1 MEEIKVFYSDFG
13 AKGDGITNDFSAM
26 KAAHDYAN
34 EKGVSATVYASP
46 RAKYYIGETGSE
58 TITVKTDVNFQGAE
72 IIIDDKA
79 ISPTGPE
86 RRTPLFT
93 IMRECEVL
101 TFDED
106 SDEVRALRASCP
118 ITPETKKLP
127 VAFGYP
133 AMLIPEDDGKKVYI
147 RLGASSNSG
156 DSQRELI
163 VIDENGNINE
173 KTPVLISYENVTR
186 LTVYRIDDAPITFE
200 NVKITT
206 IANEAPRRYPSY
218 LRNIYIHRSNV
229 TVRNLKHYVV
239 GEGDDGAPY
248 SGFINPR
255 QMNNLL
261 CENCIFT
268 SHKTYEMEDRHAY
281 MGSYDIGGE
290 DANEL
295 YYKNCNE
302 SNFFEWG
309 NWGIMGSNYC
319 KNITYDGCML
329 SRFDA
334 HAGVYNATIIDSEL
348 DAIRLTGGGKF
359 TLKNVKMH
367 SDLLISLR
375 EDFGCTWH
383 GDIDIENVRFFNKG
397 DNVYLFGARLFPNH
411 NFGYQAYFPENVR
424 IKNVSARVPARL
436 NLFNDVTPSE
446 EYDVTAERISF
457 GGEEIEN
464 VNRMIL
470 PKNIEISEIGDGITD
485 FTLSPDNTFAR
496 QIEAVTKRS

>member
-1 MEEIKVFYSDFG
+1 MEELKVFYSDFG
-13 AKGDGITNDFSAM
+13 AKGDGKTNDFYAM

-34 EKGVSATVYASP
+34 EVGATVYATP
-46 RAKYYIGETGSE
+46 NATYYVSETGSE
-58 TITVKTDVNFQGAE
+58 TITVKTDVNFQGAHV
-72 IIIDDKA
+72 IIDDKA

-93 IMRECEVL
+93 LLREHEVL
-101 TFDED
+101 TFDKE
-106 SDEVRALRASCP
+106 SDEVKALNAACP
-118 ITPETKKLP
+118 INPETKKLP
-127 VAFGYP
+127 ISFGYP
-133 AMLIPEDDGKKVYI
+133 AMLIPENNERKVYI
-147 RLGASSNSG
+147 RVGASPTSG
-156 DSQRELI
+156 DSQRELV

-173 KTPVLISYENVTR
+173 KTAVLIEYEKVTR
-186 LTVYRIDDAPITFE
+186 LLVYRIDDKPITFE
-200 NVKITT
+200 NVRFTT
-206 IANEAPRRYPSY
+206 LANEAPRRYPSY
-218 LRNIYIHRSNV
+218 LRNIYINRSNV

-239 GEGDDGAPY
+239 GEGENGAPY

-255 QMNNLL
+255 QMNNFL
-261 CENCIFT
+261 CENCILS

-302 SNFFEWG
+302 ANFFEWG

-367 SDLLISLR
+367 SDLLISMR
-375 EDFGCTWH
+375 EDFGCTWR
-383 GDIDIENVRFFNKG
+383 GDIEIENVRFFNKR
-397 DNVYLFGARLFPNH
+397 DKVFLFGALFYPHH
-411 NFGYQAYFPENVR
+411 NFGYQAYYPTNIKV
-424 IKNVSARVPARL
+424 KNVSLRNPATL
-436 NLFNDVTPSE
+436 YLFNDITPGE
-446 EYDVTAERISF
+446 EYDVTADRVTVN
-457 GGEEIEN
+457 GEEREN

-470 PKNIEISEIGDGITD
+470 SEKIEITEIGENVTEFI
-485 FTLSPDNTFAR
+485 LSPDRVFAS
-496 QIEAVTKRS
+496 QLEKAINKR

>member
-13 AKGDGITNDFSAM
+13 AKGDGVTNDFKAM
-26 KAAHDYAN
+26 KAAHDHAN
-34 EKGVSATVYASP
+34 EIGVGACVYATP
-46 RAKYYIGETGSE
+46 KAKYYIGETGGE
-58 TITVKTDVNFQGAE
+58 TITVKTNVNFQGAE

-86 RRTPLFT
+86 RRTPIFT
-93 IMRECEVL
+93 VMREHEPIIL
-101 TFDED
+101 DAA
-106 SDEVRALRASCP
+106 SDEVRALNAACP
-118 ITPETKKLP
+118 ITKETKKLP
-127 VAFGYP
+127 LAFGYP
-133 AMLIPEDDGKKVYI
+133 AMIIPENDERKVYI
-147 RLGASSNSG
+147 RVGASPTSG

-163 VIDENGNINE
+163 VIDAEGNIDE
-173 KTPVLISYENVTR
+173 KTAVLIDYEKVTR
-186 LTVYRIDDAPITFE
+186 LTVYRIDDAPISFE
-200 NVKITT
+200 NVRITT
-206 IANEAPRRYPSY
+206 IANEAPRAYPSY

-255 QMNNLL
+255 QMNNLF
-261 CENCIFT
+261 CEDCIFT
-268 SHKTYEMEDRHAY
+268 AHKTYEMEGRHAY

-295 YYKNCNE
+295 YYKNCNQ

-319 KNITYDGCML
+319 KNITYDGCIL

-359 TLKNVKMH
+359 VLKNVKMH

-383 GDIDIENVRFFNKG
+383 GDIEIENVRFFNKRE
-397 DNVYLFGARLFPNH
+397 NVYLFGARHYPNH
-411 NFGYQAYFPENVR
+411 NFGYQAYFPENVK
-424 IKNVSARVPARL
+424 IKNVSLRNPGTL
-436 NLFNDVTPSE
+436 HLFNDVTPGE
-446 EYDVTAERISF
+446 EYDLTASSVTV
-457 GGEEIEN
+457 GGEAIEN
-464 VNRMIL
+464 VNKTML
-470 PKNIEISEIGDGITD
+470 PEEIEIENTVDGVQNFVI
-485 FTLSPDNTFAR
+485 SPDTTFAS
-496 QIEAVTKRS
+496 QIEKVIIRR